1 VSINRVQ
8 LAPPPRRLIVTA
20 DDFGIGPGTSEGILE
35 LAARGRITW
44 TVLLVNSPYAVEAV
58 RAWRRAGEVPALGW
72 HPTLTLDAPVL
83 PPGAV
88 SSLVGRDG
96 RFHSI
101 SHFLSRLIRGSIRT
115 TEVRAELHAQYAR
128 FRELVG
134 RPPPVV
140 NAHHH
145 LHIFP
150 PVGALLRA
158 VLASQ
163 SPLPHLRRVCEPWRT
178 LFRVPRARLKRI
190 GLTVLGRSA
199 ARAQARAGFPG
210 NDCLAA
216 PTALPHLRRCAGQI
230 VELVCHP
237 GHPDPTLTD
246 RDTLYSDVR
255 VSEFRQLANDA
266 FPAACRDAG
275 LTLVP
280 PDTGTEKIP
289 YEIRHAA

>member
-1 VSINRVQ
+1 MSTNRVRR
-8 LAPPPRRLIVTA
+8 APPPRRLIVTA
-20 DDFGIGPGTSEGILE
+20 DDFGIGPGTTEGILE
-35 LAARGRITW
+35 LAARGRVTW
-44 TVLLVNSPYAVEAV
+44 AVLLVNSPYAVEAV

-83 PPGAV
+83 PAAAV
-88 SSLVGRDG
+88 PSLVGGGG
-96 RFHSI
+96 RFLRLAE
-101 SHFLSRLIRGSIRT
+101 FLSRLHRGLIRA

-128 FRELVG
+128 FLELVG

-145 LHIFP
+145 LHVFA
-150 PVGALLRA
+150 PVGTLLRG

-163 SPLPHLRRVCEPWRT
+163 SPRPYLRRVFEPWRA
-178 LFRVPRARLKRI
+178 LLRVPGARLKR
-190 GLTVLGRSA
+190 LCLAAVGRTSA
-199 ARAQARAGFPG
+199 RMQSRAGFPG

-216 PTALPHLRRCAGQI
+216 PTAIPYLRRCPGNT

-255 VSEFRQLANDA
+255 VSEFRRLAADS
-266 FPAACRDAG
+266 FPFACREAG

-280 PDTGTEKIP
+280 PDAGTEKVP
-289 YEIRHAA
+289 FEIRHAA